1 MGKHVPTFKLL
12 LLALSTL
19 WPGSIMSRKELPLRL
34 QAAPPPS
41 VVAHKWCHAGL
52 ATVLR
57 CAVPPLNNEQEFA
70 RDH

>member
-1 MGKHVPTFKLL
+1 MGKHVQTFKPL

-19 WPGSIMSRKELPLRL
+19 WPVSRMSRTEQPLRL

-41 VVAHKWCHAGL
+41 VVARERCHAGL

-57 CAVPPLNNEQEFA
+57 CAVPLLNNEQELS